1 MQRLDNL
8 WRFHSRVIAISVDKR
23 IAIGGQWLTR
33 HNRATTKQS
42 SIFARIF
49 SPTRNPESSS
59 LDRARVICLL
69 SMDVDFFCNS
79 ALCSTVEI
87 LKGRGRQIPKG
98 SVEYPSFIKKKKS
111 HSLEST
117 LLRCNRDGN

>member
-1 MQRLDNL
+1 M
-8 WRFHSRVIAISVDKR
+8 VD
-23 IAIGGQWLTR
+23 AS
-33 HNRATTKQS
+33 QS
-42 SIFARIF
+42 SNNETIIHLCAYIFADTK
-49 SPTRNPESSS
+49 STNPPRSIG
-59 LDRARVICLL
+59 LALFA

-98 SVEYPSFIKKKKS
+98 SVEYPSFIKKKIS